1 MKKNL
6 FLLATAVL
14 AMTGCVKSHVVE
26 VADSKEIGFDSYVG
40 KHTRAT
46 VINGRSELE
55 RFYVYGNINDG
66 TPTEDFFNGTEVYWS
81 GTNSQD
87 GHYEYNNGVSQ
98 QWESN
103 KTYYFA
109 AVSNG
114 NAVYDP
120 SKEGYVPADVVK
132 LSYTFDGTGVNQLT
146 IDDYTVTD
154 KDLIVDIAD
163 PISTGAS
170 MTGRETVTFDF
181 KHLLTRVRF
190 IINNGDA
197 VSANSVIAVENLK
210 FSGVKTG
217 DCTYKLNAPA
227 GEWQWPLGPS
237 GEYQYTPADVY
248 QYTPPTVTPGTT
260 EGNAYVIQPS
270 SNKSF
275 GHFVIP
281 QSNDKTVSFTLVTYS
296 KETVGENTTYTETNR
311 KYYEFPLK
319 FDNTTSMISED
330 DDFIWQAGKVY
341 QYTITLGGT
350 INYIR
355 FDANVS
361 GWNFDLN
368 GDSHSNTGDD
378 IPLAGPSVSNE

>member
-14 AMTGCVKSHVVE
+14 AMTGCVKSQVVE

-66 TPTEDFFNGTEVYWS
+66 TPTEGFFNGTEVYWS

-120 SKEGYVPADVVK
+120 SKEGYVPEDVVK

-197 VSANSVIAVENLK
+197 VSSNSVITVEDLK

-227 GEWQWPLGPS
+227 GEWQLG
-237 GEYQYTPADVY
+237 TPDVY
-248 QYTPPTVTPGTT
+248 QYTPEDVDPGTDA
-260 EGNAYVIQPS
+260 AYVITPS

-281 QSNDKTVSFTLVTYS
+281 QSNETKTVSFTLVTYT
-296 KETVGENTTYTETNR
+296 KETVGENTTYVESNR
-311 KYYEFPLK
+311 KIYEFPLK
-319 FDNTTSMISED
+319 FDNTASMVSED
-330 DDFIWQAGKVY
+330 PDYTWQAGKVY
-341 QYTITLGGT
+341 QYTITLAGT

>member
-66 TPTEDFFNGTEVYWS
+66 TATESLFDGMEVYWS

-87 GHYEYNNGVSQ
+87 GHYEYNDGVSK

-120 SKEGYVPADVVK
+120 SDEDYVLADVVK
-132 LSYTFDGTGVNQLT
+132 LSYTFAGTGDNQLT

-154 KDLIVDIAD
+154 KDLIVDITD

-197 VSANSVIAVENLK
+197 VSSNSVIAVEDLK

-217 DCTYKLNAPA
+217 DCTYEFNAPA
-227 GEWQWPLGPS
+227 GVWQLG
-237 GEYQYTPADVY
+237 TPDVY
-248 QYTPPTVTPGTT
+248 QYTPAAVVPGTT
-260 EGNAYVIQPS
+260 EGNAYVITPS

-281 QSNDKTVSFTLVTYS
+281 QSNEDKTVSFTLVTYT
-296 KETVGENTTYTETNR
+296 KETNGENTTYVESNR
-311 KYYEFPLK
+311 KSYEFPLK
-319 FDNTTSMISED
+319 FDNKASLADLEKDYT
-330 DDFIWQAGKVY
+330 WQAGKVY
-341 QYTITLGGT
+341 QYSITLAGT

-361 GWNFDLN
+361 SWNFDLN
-368 GDSHSNTGDD
+368 GDSHANTSDD
-378 IPLAGPSVSNE
+378 IPLANPSASNE

>member
-14 AMTGCVKSHVVE
+14 AMTGCVKSQVVE

-66 TPTEDFFNGTEVYWS
+66 TATESLFDGMEVYWS

-87 GHYEYNNGVSQ
+87 GHYEYNDGVSK

-120 SKEGYVPADVVK
+120 SDEDYVPEDVVN

-146 IDDYTVTD
+146 ITDYTVTD

-197 VSANSVIAVENLK
+197 VSSNSVIAVEDLK

-217 DCTYKLNAPA
+217 DCTYKLNAHE
-227 GEWQWPLGPS
+227 GKWQLGNS
-237 GEYQYTPADVY
+237 DTYQYTPA
-248 QYTPPTVTPGTT
+248 TVTPGTT
-260 EGNAYVIQPS
+260 EGDAYVITPS

-281 QSNDKTVSFTLVTYS
+281 QSNVDKNVSFTLVTYT
-296 KETVGENTTYTETNR
+296 KETNGGNTTYVESNR
-311 KYYEFPLK
+311 KIYEFPLK
-319 FDNTTSMISED
+319 FDNTASMVSED
-330 DDFIWQAGKVY
+330 PDYTWQAGKVY
-341 QYTITLGGT
+341 QYTITLAGT

-361 GWNFDLN
+361 SWNFDLN

>member
-14 AMTGCVKSHVVE
+14 ALTGCVKSQVVE

-46 VINGRSELE
+46 VINGRSELS
-55 RFYVYGNINDG
+55 RFYVYGNIKDD
-66 TPTEDFFNGTEVYWS
+66 TATENLFNGMEVYWS

-87 GHYEYNNGVSQ
+87 GHYEYNDGVSK

-114 NAVYDP
+114 NAVYD
-120 SKEGYVPADVVK
+120 SSDEDYVPVDVVN
-132 LSYTFDGTGVNQLT
+132 LSYEFDGTGVNQLT
-146 IDDYTVTD
+146 ITDYTVTD

-197 VSANSVIAVENLK
+197 VSSNSVIAVEDLK
-210 FSGVKTG
+210 FSGVKMG
-217 DCTYKLNAPA
+217 DCTYKLNPPA
-227 GEWQWPLGPS
+227 SEWNLETPGV
-237 GEYQYTPADVY
+237 YQYTPAAV
-248 QYTPPTVTPGTT
+248 VPGTT
-260 EGNAYVIQPS
+260 EGNAYVITPS

-281 QSNDKTVSFTLVTYS
+281 QSNEDKKVSFTLVTYT
-296 KETVGENTTYTETNR
+296 KEIDGVNTTYVESNR

-319 FDNTTSMISED
+319 FDNTESMASLD
-330 DDFIWQAGKVY
+330 PDYTWQAGKVY
-341 QYTITLGGT
+341 QYSITLAGT

-361 GWNFDLN
+361 SWNFDLN
-368 GDSHSNTGDD
+368 GDGHANTSDD
-378 IPLAGPSVSNE
+378 ISLANPSATNE

>member
-14 AMTGCVKSHVVE
+14 AMTGCVKSQVVE

-66 TPTEDFFNGTEVYWS
+66 TATESLFDGMEVYWS

-87 GHYEYNNGVSQ
+87 GHYEYNDGVSK

-114 NAVYDP
+114 NTDAGVN
-120 SKEGYVPADVVK
+120 

-197 VSANSVIAVENLK
+197 VSSNSVIAIEDLK

-217 DCTYKLNAPA
+217 DCIYTLNAPA
-227 GEWQWPLGPS
+227 GVWTFNS
-237 GEYQYTPADVY
+237 SADTYEYTAQNVI
-248 QYTPPTVTPGTT
+248 PGTP
-260 EGNAYVIQPS
+260 EGNTYVITPS

-281 QSNDKTVSFTLVTYS
+281 QSNEDKTVSFTLVTYT
-296 KETVGENTTYTETNR
+296 KETDGENTTYVESNR
-311 KYYEFPLK
+311 KSYEFPLK
-319 FDNTTSMISED
+319 FDNKASMADLEND
-330 DDFIWQAGKVY
+330 YTWQAGKVY
-341 QYTITLGGT
+341 QYSITLAGT

-361 GWNFDLN
+361 SWNFDLN
-368 GDSHSNTGDD
+368 GDGHANTLDD
-378 IPLAGPSVSNE
+378 IPLANPSASNE

>member
-46 VINGRSELE
+46 VINGRSELK

-66 TPTEDFFNGTEVYWS
+66 TAIEPLFNGMEVYWS

-87 GHYEYNNGVSQ
+87 GHYEYNDGVSK

-114 NAVYDP
+114 NTA
-120 SKEGYVPADVVK
+120 SDVN
-132 LSYTFDGTGVNQLT
+132 LSYGYAGEDEDVNELT
-146 IDDYTVTD
+146 IRNYTVTD

-197 VSANSVIAVENLK
+197 VSSNSVIAVENLK
-210 FSGVKTG
+210 FKGAKTG
-217 DCTYKLNAPA
+217 DCTYTLNAPA
-227 GEWQWPLGPS
+227 GVWTFNS
-237 GEYQYTPADVY
+237 SDDTYEYTAQNVI
-248 QYTPPTVTPGTT
+248 PGTT
-260 EGNAYVIQPS
+260 EGNTYVIAPS

-281 QSNDKTVSFTLVTYS
+281 QSNETKTVSFTLVTYT

-311 KYYEFPLK
+311 KEYEFPLK
-319 FDNTTSMISED
+319 FDNTTSMVSED
-330 DDFIWQAGKVY
+330 DDYTWQAGKVY

-368 GDSHSNTGDD
+368 GDGHSNTGDD

>member
-1 MKKNL
+1 MKKHL
-6 FLLATAVL
+6 FVL
-14 AMTGCVKSHVVE
+14 AAAAAALTGCVKSQVVE
-26 VADSKEIGFDSYVG
+26 IADSKEIGFDTYVG

-55 RFYVYGNINDG
+55 RFYVYGNVDDG
-66 TPTEDFFNGTEVYWS
+66 TTTEQIFDGMEVYWS
-81 GTNSQD
+81 GSSSQD
-87 GHYEYNNGVSQ
+87 GHYEYNGGVSEK
-98 QWESN
+98 WESN

-120 SKEGYVPADVVK
+120 SDEDYVLADVVN
-132 LSYTFDGTGVNQLT
+132 LSYAFDGTGVNQLT
-146 IDDYTVTD
+146 ITDYTVTD

-197 VSANSVIAVENLK
+197 VSSNSVIAVENLK
-210 FSGVKTG
+210 FTGAKTG
-217 DCTYKLNAPA
+217 DCTYTLNAPA
-227 GEWQWPLGPS
+227 GVWTFNSS
-237 GEYQYTPADVY
+237 GDTYEYTAQNVI
-248 QYTPPTVTPGTT
+248 PGTDA
-260 EGNAYVIQPS
+260 GNAYVILPS

-275 GHFVIP
+275 GHFVLP
-281 QSNDKTVSFTLVTYS
+281 QSNEDKNVSFTLVTYT
-296 KETVGENTTYTETNR
+296 KEIDGGNTTYVESNR
-311 KYYEFPLK
+311 KNYEFPLK
-319 FDNTTSMISED
+319 FDNTESMASLD
-330 DDFIWQAGKVY
+330 PDYTWQAGKVY

-355 FDANVS
+355 FDANVAS
-361 GWNFDLN
+361 WNFDLN

-378 IPLAGPSVSNE
+378 IPLANPSASNE

>member
-14 AMTGCVKSHVVE
+14 AMTGCVKSQVVE

-55 RFYVYGNINDG
+55 RFYVYGNIQGAPD
-66 TPTEDFFNGTEVYWS
+66 PEAIFEGTEVKWS
-81 GTNSQD
+81 GANSQD
-87 GHYEYNNGVSQ
+87 GHYEYNGGVSK

-109 AVSNG
+109 AMSDGNSNT
-114 NAVYDP
+114 NVELAYDYNG
-120 SKEGYVPADVVK
+120 EADVNGI
-132 LSYTFDGTGVNQLT
+132 SSNYLT
-146 IDDYTVTD
+146 INDYTVTD

-163 PISTGAS
+163 PIATGTS

-190 IINNGDA
+190 MINNGDA
-197 VSANSVIAVENLK
+197 VSSNSVIAVENLK

-217 DCTYKLNAPA
+217 DCTYRLNAHA
-227 GEWQWPLGPS
+227 GEWQLEAS
-237 GEYQYTPADVY
+237 NVEYQYTPAPV
-248 QYTPPTVTPGTT
+248 VPGTT
-260 EGNAYVIQPS
+260 EGNKYVIAPS

-281 QSNDKTVSFTLVTYS
+281 QSNETKTVSFTLVTYT
-296 KETVGENTTYTETNR
+296 KETVGENTTYVESDR
-311 KYYEFPLK
+311 KSYEFPLK
-319 FDNTTSMISED
+319 FDNKASLADLEKDYT
-330 DDFIWQAGKVY
+330 WQAGKVY
-341 QYTITLGGT
+341 QYSITLAGT

-361 GWNFDLN
+361 SWNFDLN
-368 GDSHSNTGDD
+368 GDGHANTSDD
-378 IPLAGPSVSNE
+378 ISLAGPSASNE

>member
-14 AMTGCVKSHVVE
+14 AMTGCVKSQVVE

-46 VINGRSELE
+46 VINGRSELK
-55 RFYVYGNINDG
+55 RFYVYGNIKEA
-66 TPTEDFFNGTEVYWS
+66 TEPLFNGMEVYWS

-87 GHYEYNNGVSQ
+87 GHYEYNNGVSK

-114 NAVYDP
+114 NAVFDS
-120 SKEGYVPADVVK
+120 SKEGYVPADVVN

-146 IDDYTVTD
+146 INDYTVTD

-163 PISTGAS
+163 PIETEDS

-190 IINNGDA
+190 VINNGDA
-197 VSANSVIAVENLK
+197 VGSNSVIAVENLK
-210 FSGVKTG
+210 FKGAKTG
-217 DCTYKLNAPA
+217 DCTFTLNDPA
-227 GEWQWPLGPS
+227 GVWTFNS
-237 GEYQYTPADVY
+237 SDDTYEYTAQNVI
-248 QYTPPTVTPGTT
+248 PGT
-260 EGNAYVIQPS
+260 EAGNAYVITPS

-281 QSNDKTVSFTLVTYS
+281 QSNENKTVSFTLVTYT
-296 KETVGENTTYTETNR
+296 KETNGENTRYVESNR
-311 KYYEFPLK
+311 KSYEFPLK
-319 FDNTTSMISED
+319 FDNKASLADLEKDYT
-330 DDFIWQAGKVY
+330 WQAGKVY
-341 QYTITLGGT
+341 QYSITLAGT

-361 GWNFDLN
+361 SWNFDLN
-368 GDSHSNTGDD
+368 GDSHANTSDD
-378 IPLAGPSVSNE
+378 IPLANPSASNE

>member
-14 AMTGCVKSHVVE
+14 AMTGCVKSQVVE

-66 TPTEDFFNGTEVYWS
+66 TATEPLFEGMEVKWS
-81 GTNSQD
+81 GANSQD
-87 GHYEYNNGVSQ
+87 GHYEYNDGVSK
-98 QWESN
+98 QWESQ
-103 KTYYFA
+103 KIYYFA

-114 NAVYDP
+114 NTSSGVN
-120 SKEGYVPADVVK
+120 
-132 LSYTFDGTGVNQLT
+132 LSYGYDGEGVNQLT

-154 KDLIVDIAD
+154 KDLIVDIAE
-163 PISTGAS
+163 PILTGAS

-197 VSANSVIAVENLK
+197 VSSNSVITVEDLK

-227 GEWQWPLGPS
+227 GEWQLGNS
-237 GEYQYTPADVY
+237 DIYQYTLE
-248 QYTPPTVTPGTT
+248 TVTPGTT
-260 EGNAYVIQPS
+260 EGDAYVITPS

-281 QSNDKTVSFTLVTYS
+281 QSNENKTVSFTLVTYT
-296 KETVGENTTYTETNR
+296 KETNGGNTTYVESNR
-311 KYYEFPLK
+311 KIYEFPLK
-319 FDNTTSMISED
+319 FDNTALMVSED
-330 DDFIWQAGKVY
+330 PDYTWQAGKVY
-341 QYTITLGGT
+341 QYTITLAGT

-361 GWNFDLN
+361 SWNFDLN
-368 GDSHSNTGDD
+368 GDGHANTIDD
-378 IPLAGPSVSNE
+378 ISLANPSASNE